1 MIIFTPGQI
10 VTYQNKKW
18 IITGFGTDGAG
29 HTVYYLK
36 RGCYRTTADETEVEA

>member
-1 MIIFTPGQI
+1 MKLYTEGQI

-18 IITGFGTDGAG
+18 VITGFGIDADG

-36 RGCYRTTADETEVEA
+36 RGCYRTTANESEVV